1 MSTTPTGRRAT
12 TRLLMAPTVASS
24 ERQFAVPHFGP
35 EPEQSYGLDRGFVLG
50 GEYFGP
56 YESEYFAR

>member
-1 MSTTPTGRRAT
+1 MIAMTNPRIKILGYGVAAALWLGRPRHS
-12 TRLLMAPTVASS
+12 PG
-24 ERQFAVPHFGP
+24 FGP